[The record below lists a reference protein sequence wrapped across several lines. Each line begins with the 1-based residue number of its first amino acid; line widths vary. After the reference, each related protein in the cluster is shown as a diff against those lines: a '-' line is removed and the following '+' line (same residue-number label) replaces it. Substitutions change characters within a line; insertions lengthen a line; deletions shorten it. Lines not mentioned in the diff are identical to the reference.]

1 MKNQDFGA
9 ATLPVKKASLGTRI
23 KKEWQRNYCLYIFAI
38 PIFIYFIMFKYV
50 PMFGL
55 VIAFKNFSLGKGVF
69 GSDWVGFKY
78 FMEFFNSVYF
88 TRTLTNTLTLSILSI
103 LFNFPFPII
112 FALLL
117 NEIKAGKLK
126 RFVQTSS
133 YLPHFISMVV
143 ICGIITDF
151 CSSDGLITSLIVA
164 LGGDKINYLADS
176 RYFRTIFVTSGVW
189 QTFGWSSII
198 YIAALTGIDEQLY
211 EAAAIDGATRWQRVW
226 HITIPGIANTI
237 IILLIMRLGHV
248 LSVGYEKVILL
259 YTPQTYDVADIIS
272 SYNYRLGIIEAR
284 YGYST
289 AVGLFQSIINIIV
302 LVISNGLSRKY
313 SETSLF

>member
-9 ATLPVKKASLGTRI
+9 AALPVKKASLGTRI

>member
-151 CSSDGLITSLIVA
+151 CSSDGLITSIIVA